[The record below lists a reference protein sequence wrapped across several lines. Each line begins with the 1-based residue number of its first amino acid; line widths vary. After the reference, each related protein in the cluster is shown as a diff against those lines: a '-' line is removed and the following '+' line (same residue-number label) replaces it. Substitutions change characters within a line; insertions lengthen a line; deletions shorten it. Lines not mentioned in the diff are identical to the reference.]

1 MQLFA
6 IVALLPAAL
15 AINAAEDA
23 GAPQSPPTYTDTSG
37 LSTTINT
44 SASASYPATTPSEGP
59 YPGSPMSMSVPH
71 PIINGTVASGG
82 AGGGYSTSSSYP
94 TSAPGNLSTT
104 AKQPSSSVVIATVTG
119 SGGSVSTQTS
129 VQVVGG
135 SAGAPA
141 ASAPAAST
149 GSTQSGEGGKIQDG
163 AAAAL
168 AIFGGFLALMF

>member
-1 MQLFA
+1 MQFFA
-6 IVALLPAAL
+6 IAALLPAAL

-37 LSTTINT
+37 LSTIINT
-44 SASASYPATTPSEGP
+44 STWASYPATTPSEGP
-59 YPGSPMSMSVPH
+59 YPGSPMSMSAPH
-71 PIINGTVASGG
+71 PIINGTVAT
-82 AGGGYSTSSSYP
+82 GGGYSTSSPYP

-104 AKQPSSSVVIATVTG
+104 AKHPSTSVIVATVTG

-135 SAGAPA
+135 SSGAPA

-149 GSTQSGEGGKIQDG
+149 GTTQSGEGGKIQGG